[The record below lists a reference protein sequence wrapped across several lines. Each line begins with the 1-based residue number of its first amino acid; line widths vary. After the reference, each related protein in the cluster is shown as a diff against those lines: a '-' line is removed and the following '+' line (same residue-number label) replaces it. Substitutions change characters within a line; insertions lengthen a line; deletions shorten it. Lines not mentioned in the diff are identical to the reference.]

1 MGTDP
6 DRAKVGFVFETQ
18 RLETRIKNTDLF
30 DCTPDE
36 LVLINMKRIVTLLL
50 LSAFCSVSSAQL
62 PPWTRFKLDN
72 GLEVLVCENHLTPI
86 VTIEV
91 AVKNGSFT
99 ESPDLNGLSHLYEHM
114 FFTANKRDTSED
126 DFLDRVDRLG
136 IVYNGET
143 HEENVQYYFTL
154 PKQNLEKGL
163 DFMAV
168 AITSP
173 LFKQSEL
180 DNQITVV
187 NGEFDR
193 NEANPYFSFQ
203 RAVSQKL
210 WGDLWNRK
218 EPLGVRQAINATTR
232 EKMLMIQQK
241 YYIPNNSLLIIAG
254 DVKTSEIKDLVPK
267 YFSDWKKGPDPFKKD
282 PAPVIPPLQKTEFV
296 TDFVNQP
303 SAVVEVRWHGPS
315 IGIDDKATYAADVF
329 SEIIRQDEHE
339 HTKEL
344 LESGIATGKNF
355 WYYTQ
360 RLAGPIQGDIVAPPE
375 RLVDAM
381 RIFWQQFDKFTDPH
395 YFTDEQLETSKAML
409 RSRILFDS
417 ESLTDFSK
425 TIAFWWASTGLDY
438 YEDYLDNLAKVNRKD
453 IKNYIDKYLTGQP
466 YILGLAI
473 DPTSVSQLKLTPA
486 MLGHSAFNVK

>member
-1 MGTDP
+1 
-6 DRAKVGFVFETQ
+6 
-18 RLETRIKNTDLF
+18 
-30 DCTPDE
+30 
-36 LVLINMKRIVTLLL
+36 MKKIFAFIFLLTVCP
-50 LSAFCSVSSAQL
+50 SIFAQL

-86 VTIEV
+86 VTIEI

-99 ESPDLNGLSHLYEHM
+99 ESPELNGLSHLYEHM

-126 DFLDRVDRLG
+126 EFLDRVDRLG

-173 LFKQSEL
+173 LFKQTEL

-193 NEANPYFSFQ
+193 NEANPYFSFL
-203 RAVSQKL
+203 RAISQKL

-218 EPLGVRQAINATTR
+218 EPLGVRPAINSATR
-232 EKMLMIQQK
+232 EKMLMIQKK
-241 YYIPNNSLLIIAG
+241 YYIPNNSLLIVSG
-254 DVKTSEIKDLVPK
+254 DVSTSEIRKLVPK
-267 YFSDWKKGPDPFKKD
+267 YFSSWQLGPDPFTKD
-282 PAPVIPPLQKTEFV
+282 PAPIIPPLEKISYV
-296 TDFVNQP
+296 TDFVEQP
-303 SAVVEVRWHGPS
+303 TAAVEVRWHGPS

-329 SEIIRQDEHE
+329 SEIIKQVEHE
-339 HTKEL
+339 FMKSL
-344 LESGIATGKNF
+344 LESNIAIGTNF

-360 RLAGPIQGDIVAPPE
+360 RLAGPIQASISASPDS
-375 RLVDAM
+375 LVSAM
-381 RIFWQQFDKFTDPH
+381 RVFWQQFDKFTDPH
-395 YFTDEQLETSKAML
+395 YFTDEQLETSKAQL

-417 ESLTDFSK
+417 ESLSDFSK

-438 YEDYLDNLAKVNRKD
+438 YEDYLDNLAKVNRRD
-453 IKNYIDKYLTGQP
+453 IKNYIDKYLTNKP
-466 YILGLAI
+466 YVLGLAI
-473 DPTSVSQLKLTPA
+473 DASSVSRLKLKPS
-486 MLGHSAFNVK
+486 MLSHSTFNPK

>member
-1 MGTDP
+1 
-6 DRAKVGFVFETQ
+6 
-18 RLETRIKNTDLF
+18 
-30 DCTPDE
+30 
-36 LVLINMKRIVTLLL
+36 MKRLSIFFFLTLF
-50 LSAFCSVSSAQL
+50 SPAIFAQL

-86 VTIEV
+86 VTVEI

-99 ESPDLNGLSHLYEHM
+99 ESPDINGLSHLYEHM
-114 FFTANKRDTSED
+114 FFTSNRRDTSED

-173 LFKQSEL
+173 LFKQTEL
-180 DNQITVV
+180 NNQIAVV

-193 NEANPYFSFQ
+193 NEANPYFSFT

-218 EPLGVRQAINATTR
+218 EPLGVRPAINAATR
-232 EKMLMIQQK
+232 EKMLAIQKK

-254 DVKTSEIKDLVPK
+254 DVNTSEIKKLVPK
-267 YFSDWKKGPDPFKKD
+267 YFSDWKPGPDPFKND
-282 PAPVIPPLQKTEFV
+282 PSPVIPPLEKTTYV

-303 SAVVEVRWHGPS
+303 TAAVAVRWHGPS

-329 SEIIRQDEHE
+329 SEIIRQAEHE
-339 HTKEL
+339 FTKSL
-344 LESGIATGKNF
+344 LESGIATGSNF

-360 RLAGPIQGDIVAPPE
+360 RLAGPIQGDVVATPD
-375 RLVDAM
+375 RLKDAM

-395 YFTDEQLETSKAML
+395 YYTDEELETSKAQL
-409 RSRILFDS
+409 RSRILYDS
-417 ESLTDFSK
+417 ESLSDFAK
-425 TIAFWWASTGLDY
+425 NIAFWWASTGLDY
-438 YEDYLDNLAKVNRKD
+438 YEGYLDNLAKVSRKD
-453 IKNYIDKYLTGQP
+453 IKSYIEKYLTNKP
-466 YILGLAI
+466 YVLGLAI
-473 DPTSVSQLKLTPA
+473 SANDLSRLKLDPT
-486 MLGHSAFNVK
+486 MLNHNAFYAK

>member
-1 MGTDP
+1 MK
-6 DRAKVGFVFETQ
+6 RLLIFVFLT
-18 RLETRIKNTDLF
+18 
-30 DCTPDE
+30 
-36 LVLINMKRIVTLLL
+36 LI
-50 LSAFCSVSSAQL
+50 SSSIFAQL

-86 VTIEV
+86 VTVEV

-99 ESPDLNGLSHLYEHM
+99 ESPDINGLSHLYEHM
-114 FFTANKRDTSED
+114 FFTSNKRDTSED

-173 LFKQSEL
+173 LFKQTEL
-180 DNQITVV
+180 NNQIAVV

-193 NEANPYFSFQ
+193 NEANPYFSFT

-218 EPLGVRQAINATTR
+218 EPLGVRPAINAATR
-232 EKMLMIQQK
+232 EKMLAIQKK

-254 DVKTSEIKDLVPK
+254 DVNTNEIKKLVPK
-267 YFSDWKKGPDPFKKD
+267 YFSDWKPGPDPFKND
-282 PAPVIPPLQKTEFV
+282 PSPVIPPLEKTTYV

-303 SAVVEVRWHGPS
+303 TAAVAVRWHGPS

-329 SEIIRQDEHE
+329 SEIIRQAEHE
-339 HTKEL
+339 FTKSL
-344 LESGIATGKNF
+344 LESGVATGSNF

-360 RLAGPIQGDIVAPPE
+360 RLAGPIQGDVIATPD
-375 RLVDAM
+375 RLKDAM

-395 YFTDEQLETSKAML
+395 YYTDEELETSKAQL
-409 RSRILFDS
+409 RSRILYDS
-417 ESLTDFSK
+417 ESLSDFAK
-425 TIAFWWASTGLDY
+425 NIAFWWASTGLDY
-438 YEDYLDNLAKVNRKD
+438 YEGYLDNLAKVSRKD
-453 IKNYIDKYLTGQP
+453 IKSYIEKYLMNKP
-466 YILGLAI
+466 YVLGIAI
-473 DPTSVSQLKLTPA
+473 SANDLSRLKLDPS
-486 MLGHSAFNVK
+486 MLNHNAFYAK

>member
-1 MGTDP
+1 
-6 DRAKVGFVFETQ
+6 
-18 RLETRIKNTDLF
+18 
-30 DCTPDE
+30 
-36 LVLINMKRIVTLLL
+36 MKRILVFVF
-50 LSAFCSVSSAQL
+50 LSTVCSTVFSQL

-99 ESPDLNGLSHLYEHM
+99 ESPEFNGLSHLYEYM

-163 DFMAV
+163 DFMSV

-173 LFKQSEL
+173 LFKQTEL
-180 DNQITVV
+180 DNQIAVV

-193 NEANPYFSFQ
+193 NEANPYFGFN
-203 RAVSQKL
+203 RAISQKL

-218 EPLGVRQAINATTR
+218 EPLGVRPAINAATR
-232 EKMLMIQQK
+232 EKMLQIQRK
-241 YYIPNNSLLIIAG
+241 YYIPNNSLLIVAG
-254 DVKTSEIKDLVPK
+254 DVNASEIKKLVPK
-267 YFSDWKKGPDPFKKD
+267 YFSSWQSGPDPFKND
-282 PAPVIPPLQKTEFV
+282 PAPIIPQLNKIGYV
-296 TDFVNQP
+296 TDFVDQP
-303 SAVVEVRWHGPS
+303 TAAVLVRWHGPS

-339 HTKEL
+339 FTKTL
-344 LESGIATGKNF
+344 LESGIATGRNF

-360 RLAGPIQGDIVAPPE
+360 RLAGPIQGDIYTTPD

-381 RIFWQQFDKFTDPH
+381 RIFWQQFDKFTDPN
-395 YFTDEQLETSKAML
+395 YFTDEQLETSKAQL
-409 RSRILFDS
+409 RSRILYDS
-417 ESLTDFSK
+417 ESLSDFSK

-438 YEDYLDNLAKVNRKD
+438 YEGYLDNLAKVSRKD
-453 IKNYIDKYLTGQP
+453 IKHYIDKYLTGKP
-466 YILGLAI
+466 YILGVAI
-473 DPTSVSQLKLTPA
+473 DANSLSRLKLEPVN
-486 MLGHSAFNVK
+486 LGHGAFNLK

>member
-1 MGTDP
+1 MKKIF
-6 DRAKVGFVFETQ
+6 AFF
-18 RLETRIKNTDLF
+18 L
-30 DCTPDE
+30 
-36 LVLINMKRIVTLLL
+36 LIIVCPAT
-50 LSAFCSVSSAQL
+50 FAQL
-62 PPWTRFKLDN
+62 PLWTRFKLDN

-86 VTIEV
+86 ATVEI

-99 ESPDLNGLSHLYEHM
+99 ETPDINGLSHLYEHM

-173 LFKQSEL
+173 LFKQTEL
-180 DNQITVV
+180 DNQIAVV

-203 RAVSQKL
+203 RALSQKL
-210 WGDLWNRK
+210 WSDLWNRK
-218 EPLGVRQAINATTR
+218 EPLGVRTAINAATR
-232 EKMLMIQQK
+232 EKMIVIQKK
-241 YYIPNNSLLIIAG
+241 YYIPNNSLLIITG
-254 DVKTSEIKDLVPK
+254 DVNAHEIKELVPK
-267 YFSDWKKGPDPFKKD
+267 YFSDWKAGPDPFEKD
-282 PAPVIPPLQKTEFV
+282 PSPVIPPLEKVSYV
-296 TDFVNQP
+296 TDFVDQP
-303 SAVVEVRWHGPS
+303 TAAVAVRWHGPS

-339 HTKEL
+339 FTKSL
-344 LESGIATGKNF
+344 LESGIATGRNF

-360 RLAGPIQGDIVAPPE
+360 RLAGPIQGDVIATPE
-375 RLVDAM
+375 RLIDAM

-395 YFTDEQLETSKAML
+395 YFTDEELETSKAQL
-409 RSRILFDS
+409 RSRVLYDS
-417 ESLTDFSK
+417 ESLSEFSK

-438 YEDYLDNLAKVNRKD
+438 YEGYLNNLSKVNRKD
-453 IKNYIDKYLTGQP
+453 IRSYIDKYLTNKP
-466 YILGLAI
+466 YVLGLAI
-473 DPTSVSQLKLTPA
+473 DQNSMSRLKLTPS
-486 MLGHSAFNVK
+486 MLSHSAFNPK

>member
-1 MGTDP
+1 M
-6 DRAKVGFVFETQ
+6 KKCLSFLFV
-18 RLETRIKNTDLF
+18 I
-30 DCTPDE
+30 
-36 LVLINMKRIVTLLL
+36 LICQT
-50 LSAFCSVSSAQL
+50 SFAQL

-99 ESPDLNGLSHLYEHM
+99 ESPEINGLSHLYEHM

-126 DFLDRVDRLG
+126 EFLDRVDRLG

-163 DFMAV
+163 EFMSV

-180 DNQITVV
+180 ENQITVV

-193 NEANPYFSFQ
+193 NEANPYFNFQ

-218 EPLGVRQAINATTR
+218 EPLGVRPAINAATR
-232 EKMLMIQQK
+232 EKMLMIQKK
-241 YYIPNNSLLIIAG
+241 YYIPNNSLLIVAG
-254 DVKTSEIKDLVPK
+254 DVNADEIRKLVPK
-267 YFSDWKKGPDPFKKD
+267 YFSDWKPGPDPFGKD
-282 PAPVIPPLQKTEFV
+282 PAPVIPPLEKVSYV
-296 TDFVNQP
+296 TDLVEQP
-303 SAVVEVRWHGPS
+303 TAVVEVRWHGPS

-339 HTKEL
+339 FTKAL
-344 LESGIATGKNF
+344 LESGIATARNF

-360 RLAGPIQGDIVAPPE
+360 RLAGPIQGDIIATPDK
-375 RLVDAM
+375 LVESM
-381 RIFWQQFDKFTDPH
+381 KIFWKQFDKFTDPH
-395 YFTDEQLETSKAML
+395 YFTDEQLETSKAQL

-417 ESLTDFSK
+417 ESLSDFSK
-425 TIAFWWASTGLDY
+425 NIAFWWATTGLDY
-438 YEDYLDNLAKVNRKD
+438 YEGYLDNLAKVNRND
-453 IKNYIDKYLTGQP
+453 IKRYIDKYLTQKP
-466 YILGLAI
+466 YVLGVAL
-473 DPTSVSQLKLTPA
+473 DGNSVSRLKLDPA
-486 MLGHSAFNVK
+486 MLSHSAFNPK

>member
-1 MGTDP
+1 MK
-6 DRAKVGFVFETQ
+6 KVITFFFLT
-18 RLETRIKNTDLF
+18 I
-30 DCTPDE
+30 
-36 LVLINMKRIVTLLL
+36 I
-50 LSAFCSVSSAQL
+50 CSSSLAQL

-86 VTIEV
+86 ATIEI

-99 ESPDLNGLSHLYEHM
+99 ETPDINGLSHVYEHM

-168 AITSP
+168 AISSP

-180 DNQITVV
+180 QNQITVI

-193 NEANPYFSFQ
+193 NEANPYFTFTRDMS
-203 RAVSQKL
+203 KTL

-218 EPLGVRQAINATTR
+218 EPLGVRPAIYATTR
-232 EKMLMIQQK
+232 EKMLAIQKK
-241 YYIPNNSLLIIAG
+241 YYIPNNSLLIISG
-254 DVKTSEIKDLVPK
+254 DVNTKDIKELVPK
-267 YFSDWKKGPDPFKKD
+267 YFESWQRGPDPFKKD
-282 PAPVIPPLQKTEFV
+282 PAPVIPPLEKISFV
-296 TDFVNQP
+296 TDFVDQP
-303 SAVVEVRWHGPS
+303 TAAVEVRWHGPS

-329 SEIIRQDEHE
+329 SEIIRQSEHE
-339 HTKEL
+339 FTKSL
-344 LESGIATGKNF
+344 LESGIATATNF

-360 RLAGPIQGDIVAPPE
+360 RLAGPIQGDIIATPD

-395 YFTDEQLETSKAML
+395 YFSDEELETSKAQL
-409 RSRILFDS
+409 RSRILFES
-417 ESLTDFSK
+417 ESLSDFSK

-438 YEDYLDNLAKVNRKD
+438 YEEYLDNLAKVNRKD
-453 IKNYIDKYLTGQP
+453 IKNYIDKYLTNKP

-473 DPTSVSQLKLTPA
+473 DANSASRLKIDPS
-486 MLGHSAFNVK
+486 MLSHEALNAK

>member
-1 MGTDP
+1 MKKSL
-6 DRAKVGFVFETQ
+6 A
-18 RLETRIKNTDLF
+18 LF
-30 DCTPDE
+30 FLT
-36 LVLINMKRIVTLLL
+36 IT
-50 LSAFCSVSSAQL
+50 CSVSFAQL

-99 ESPDLNGLSHLYEHM
+99 ETPDINGLSHLYEHM

-180 DNQITVV
+180 NNQITVV

-193 NEANPYFSFQ
+193 NEASPYFSFT
-203 RAVSQKL
+203 RTMSQKI

-218 EPLGVRQAINATTR
+218 EPLGVRPAINAATR
-232 EKMLMIQQK
+232 EKMLMIQKK
-241 YYIPNNSLLIIAG
+241 YYIPNNSLLIVTG
-254 DVKTSEIKDLVPK
+254 DVNTSDIKNLVPK
-267 YFSDWKKGPDPFKKD
+267 YFSDWKAGSDPFIKD
-282 PAPVIPPLQKTEFV
+282 PSPVIPPIEKTTFV
-296 TDFVNQP
+296 TDFVQQP
-303 SAVVEVRWHGPS
+303 TAAVEVRWHGPS
-315 IGIDDKATYAADVF
+315 IGIDDKSTYAADVF
-329 SEIIRQDEHE
+329 SEIIKQNEHE
-339 HTKEL
+339 FTKSL
-344 LESGIATGKNF
+344 MESGVALGSNF

-360 RLAGPIQGDIVAPPE
+360 RLAGPIQGDVIATPE

-395 YFTDEQLETSKAML
+395 YFTDEQLETSKAQL
-409 RSRILFDS
+409 RSRILFES
-417 ESLTDFSK
+417 EKFSDFAK

-438 YEDYLDNLAKVNRKD
+438 YEEYLDNLKKVNRRD
-453 IKNYIDKYLTGQP
+453 IKNYIEKYLTNKP

-473 DPTSVSQLKLTPA
+473 DPNSVTRLKLDPA
-486 MLGHSAFNVK
+486 MLSHDAFNLK

>member
-1 MGTDP
+1 M
-6 DRAKVGFVFETQ
+6 KK
-18 RLETRIKNTDLF
+18 I
-30 DCTPDE
+30 
-36 LVLINMKRIVTLLL
+36 LVCFLLTFFCR
-50 LSAFCSVSSAQL
+50 SAFAQL

-99 ESPDLNGLSHLYEHM
+99 ETPEINGLSHLYEHM

-126 DFLDRVDRLG
+126 EFLDRVDRLG

-163 DFMAV
+163 DFMGV

-173 LFKQSEL
+173 LFKESEL
-180 DNQITVV
+180 QNQKIVV

-193 NEANPYFSFQ
+193 NEANPYFEFTRDISK
-203 RAVSQKL
+203 KL

-218 EPLGVRQAINATTR
+218 EPLGVRPAINAATR
-232 EKMLMIQQK
+232 EKMLAIQKK

-254 DVKTSEIKDLVPK
+254 DVNTNEVRDLVPK
-267 YFSDWKKGPDPFKKD
+267 YFSSWQRGPDPFKTD
-282 PAPVIPPLQKTEFV
+282 PAPIIPTLKKIEYV
-296 TDFVNQP
+296 TDEVDQP
-303 SAVVEVRWHGPS
+303 TAVVEVKWHGPS
-315 IGIDDKATYAADVF
+315 IGIDDKSTYAADVF

-339 HTKEL
+339 FTKSL
-344 LESGIATGKNF
+344 LESGIATGRNF

-360 RLAGPIQGDIVAPPE
+360 RLAGPIEGSIVATPE
-375 RLVDAM
+375 KLREAM
-381 RIFWQQFDKFTDPH
+381 RIFWQQFDKFTSPH
-395 YFTDEQLETSKAML
+395 YFSDEELETSKAIL
-409 RSRILFDS
+409 RSRILFSS
-417 ESLTDFSK
+417 ENLSEFCKD
-425 TIAFWWASTGLDY
+425 IAFWWASTGLDY
-438 YEDYLDNLAKVNRKD
+438 YEGYLGNLAKINRKD
-453 IKNYIDKYLTGQP
+453 IKNYIDKYLTGKP

-473 DPTSVSQLKLTPA
+473 GEHSLEGLKLEPS
-486 MLGHSAFNVK
+486 MLSHNALLAK

>member
-1 MGTDP
+1 
-6 DRAKVGFVFETQ
+6 
-18 RLETRIKNTDLF
+18 
-30 DCTPDE
+30 
-36 LVLINMKRIVTLLL
+36 MKRLSVIVFLTI
-50 LSAFCSVSSAQL
+50 FCSTSFAQL

-99 ESPDLNGLSHLYEHM
+99 ETPEINGLSHLYEHM

-173 LFKQSEL
+173 LFKQTEL
-180 DNQITVV
+180 DNQIAVV

-218 EPLGVRQAINATTR
+218 EPLGVRPAINAATR
-232 EKMLMIQQK
+232 EKMLMIQKK
-241 YYIPNNSLLIIAG
+241 YYIPNNYLLIITG
-254 DVKTSEIKDLVPK
+254 DVNTSEIKKLVPK
-267 YFSDWKKGPDPFKKD
+267 YFSDWKECPDPFKKD
-282 PAPVIPPLQKTEFV
+282 PVPIIPQIEKVGYVL
-296 TDFVNQP
+296 DFVEQP
-303 SAVVEVRWHGPS
+303 TAAVEIRWHGPS

-329 SEIIRQDEHE
+329 SEIIRQTEHE
-339 HTKEL
+339 FTKSL
-344 LESGIATGKNF
+344 MESGIATGSNF

-360 RLAGPIQGDIVAPPE
+360 RLAGPIQGDIIATPD

-395 YFTDEQLETSKAML
+395 YFTDEELETSKAQL
-409 RSRILFDS
+409 RSRILYDS
-417 ESLTDFSK
+417 ENLSEFSK
-425 TIAFWWASTGLDY
+425 NIAFWWASTGLDY
-438 YEDYLDNLAKVNRKD
+438 YEGYLNNLAKVNRKD
-453 IKNYIDKYLTGQP
+453 IRAYIDKYLTNKP

-473 DPTSVSQLKLTPA
+473 DQNSSSSLKLQPSQLS
-486 MLGHSAFNVK
+486 HSAFNPK